1 MKKRYINS
9 PLDEMALNA
18 ISNVAGSIAG
28 LEPDIPVHAWIKILR
43 TALRMTQRELAH
55 RAKISQAHLTAI
67 ETGKIDPQLSTISKI
82 FSALTAKTIVKPL
95 LQKPISEIL
104 KARADVI
111 ALRRLKRGM
120 GTMALENQAPDS
132 DVFRHLLDKER
143 DEILNDTRV
152 HLWREE
158 NE

>member
-1 MKKRYINS
+1 MKKRYVNS

-18 ISNVAGSIAG
+18 ISKAAGSYSG
-28 LEPDIPVHAWIKILR
+28 QEPDIPFHAWIRILR
-43 TALRMTQRELAH
+43 EALRMTQRELAQ

-67 ETGKIDPQLSTISKI
+67 ETGKIDPQLSTVSKI
-82 FSALTAKTIVKPL
+82 FAALTAKTIIKPQ

-104 KARADVI
+104 KARAGVI
-111 ALRRLKRGM
+111 ALKRLKRGM
-120 GTMALENQAPDS
+120 GTMALEDQAPDS

-143 DEILNDTRV
+143 DEILNDARV

-158 NE
+158 SE